1 MMEAKLIKKLII
13 YFRSEFY
20 YFILGLIFSVTISII
35 DKNNSLKNLISKNIY
50 LFIWILILL
59 FLAFSLKYT
68 MTKNNNFI
76 EKVSGKIIDFGYFL
90 LAILLSMD
98 KPYININ
105 EVFKQRVIAIFIVII
120 IFSFIKFTIKRYKA
134 NNRNNSEKLLYKKRQ
149 CDLKKVK
156 EEMKIFK
163 TLGINSQWGVG
174 KTFFINKLFEELIKD
189 NNEIIKVNVLSYK
202 DRDELRNFLLDQ
214 IQRILKKNRIVPI
227 NVEYVT
233 KYLNFIKGTL
243 KIDLSSIF
251 SVKSKDNF
259 NELQSQYSNEILE
272 LDRNI
277 IIILDDIDRIS
288 DSEKIKSILGFLYDI
303 IQFENEKIKI
313 IFLYDQFNFDK
324 VNISEEYL
332 DKFIETK
339 ISLSKLEFN
348 EIIIEECEAKDY
360 LDKFDSL
367 MCILDDIKIYDYLSK
382 KLGKDLMNK
391 EYNTYDCSKWV
402 KEYILKNESFGNP
415 RKVNKFIDKAIYRI
429 NSNLYT
435 GIEEYLI
442 IAFTFVE
449 IFMVEIFNKF
459 QANSLNHN
467 MLDEYFNDIE
477 SNDKLFYELNIETLF
492 LRLLLNYKYNFSDD
506 DKVKEEKIKIQKSI
520 YKMLNLNEYN
530 ITDVEKFCG
539 KIKDLFLKELNIEE
553 KYKKLSS
560 QLSLCP
566 GGAFY
571 IGEKNFFTIRRN
583 LYTLEKDNEYEKLF
597 QVYVELIFFAY
608 KIDDITLHDL
618 FVYLNFD
625 RILNSKELFYKVIK
639 SIINLNKIE
648 KIEDNTFKSL
658 IYKLLKYWC
667 KFGIAWNRSWTIDLL
682 LRDYSQNKSIR
693 IDIMDFDK
701 NKVLDETFEKIKKEV
716 ELFNTFLD
724 KIENIYGSKKL
735 SKDTTQPRI
744 EMKTKIV
751 KSKEYENL
759 VKKINQMSNEN
770 KELIK
775 KEILS
780 IGSIREETELGELYK
795 ERLEKLGDN

>member
-1 MMEAKLIKKLII
+1 M
-13 YFRSEFY
+13 
-20 YFILGLIFSVTISII
+20 
-35 DKNNSLKNLISKNIY
+35 
-50 LFIWILILL
+50 
-59 FLAFSLKYT
+59 
-68 MTKNNNFI
+68 
-76 EKVSGKIIDFGYFL
+76 
-90 LAILLSMD
+90 
-98 KPYININ
+98 
-105 EVFKQRVIAIFIVII
+105 
-120 IFSFIKFTIKRYKA
+120 
-134 NNRNNSEKLLYKKRQ
+134 
-149 CDLKKVK
+149 
-156 EEMKIFK
+156 
-163 TLGINSQWGVG
+163 
-174 KTFFINKLFEELIKD
+174 
-189 NNEIIKVNVLSYK
+189 
-202 DRDELRNFLLDQ
+202 
-214 IQRILKKNRIVPI
+214 
-227 NVEYVT
+227 
-233 KYLNFIKGTL
+233 NFIKGTL

-259 NELQSQYSNEILE
+259 NELQSQYSNEILQ

-277 IIILDDIDRIS
+277 IIILD
-288 DSEKIKSILGFLYDI
+288 DI

-339 ISLSKLEFN
+339 ISLSKLQFN
-348 EIIIEECEAKDY
+348 EIIIEECEGKGY
-360 LDKFDSL
+360 LDKFDCL

-382 KLGKDLMNK
+382 QLGKDLMNK
-391 EYNTYDCSKWV
+391 EFNTYDCSKWV
-402 KEYILKNESFGNP
+402 KEYILKNEAFGNP
-415 RKVNKFIDKAIYRI
+415 RKVNKFINKAIYRI
-429 NSNLYT
+429 NSNLYI
-435 GIEEYLI
+435 GIDEYLI
-442 IAFTFVE
+442 IAFSFIE
-449 IFMVEIFNKF
+449 IFKVEIFNKF
-459 QANSLNHN
+459 QANSLNEN

-477 SNDKLFYELNIETLF
+477 RNDKLFYELNSETLF

-530 ITDVEKFCG
+530 ITDVEKFCD

-566 GGAFY
+566 SGAFY
-571 IGEKNFFTIRRN
+571 IGEKKFFTIRRN

-608 KIDDITLHDL
+608 KIGDITLRDL

-648 KIEDNTFKSL
+648 KVEDSTFKSL
-658 IYKLLKYWC
+658 IDKLLKYWC
-667 KFGIAWNRSWTIDLL
+667 KFGIVSRISRWTIDLL
-682 LRDYSQNKSIR
+682 QIDYLKNKSKR
-693 IDIMDFDK
+693 IDITAFDK

-724 KIENIYGSKKL
+724 KIENIYDSKKL
-735 SKDTTQPRI
+735 SKDTTQSEIKI
-744 EMKTKIV
+744 EV
-751 KSKEYENL
+751 KSARSKEYENL

-770 KELIK
+770 KGLIK

-780 IGSIREETELGELYK
+780 IESIREETELGELYK
-795 ERLEKLGDN
+795 EKLERLGYN

>member
-1 MMEAKLIKKLII
+1 MIKKLII

-35 DKNNSLKNLISKNIY
+35 DKNNNLKNLISKNIY

-59 FLAFSLKYT
+59 FLAFSLKYK
-68 MTKNNNFI
+68 MTKSCNFI
-76 EKVSGKIIDFGYFL
+76 EKVSGKIIDFGCFL
-90 LAILLSMD
+90 LAILLSID

-105 EVFKQRVIAIFIVII
+105 EVFKKKVIAISIVII
-120 IFSFIKFTIKRYKA
+120 MFSFIKFTIKRYKS
-134 NNRNNSEKLLYKKRQ
+134 NNRNIDEKLLYKKRQ

-163 TLGINSQWGVG
+163 TLGINSKWGVG
-174 KTFFINKLFEELIKD
+174 KTFFINKLFEELINN

-214 IQRILKKNRIVPI
+214 IQRILKKNRIIPI

-251 SVKSKDNF
+251 NVKSKDNF

-288 DSEKIKSILGFLYDI
+288 DSEKIKSIFGFLYDI

-348 EIIIEECEAKDY
+348 EIIIEECDGKDY
-360 LDKFDSL
+360 LDKFDFL

-391 EYNTYDCSKWV
+391 EYNTYNCSKWV

-415 RKVNKFIDKAIYRI
+415 RKVNKFINKAIYRI
-429 NSNLYT
+429 NSNLYI
-435 GIEEYLI
+435 GIDEYLI
-442 IAFTFVE
+442 IAFTFIE
-449 IFMVEIFNKF
+449 IFKVEIFNKF
-459 QANSLNHN
+459 QANSLNEN
-467 MLDEYFNDIE
+467 ILDEYFNDIE

-571 IGEKNFFTIRRN
+571 MGEKSFFTIRRN

-597 QVYVELIFFAY
+597 QVYIELIFFAY
-608 KIDDITLHDL
+608 KMGDITLHDL

-625 RILNSKELFYKVIK
+625 RILNSKGLFYKIIK

-648 KIEDNTFKSL
+648 KVEDKTFKSL
-658 IYKLLKYWC
+658 VDKLLKYWS
-667 KFGIAWNRSWTIDLL
+667 KFGIVLRISRWTIELL
-682 LRDYSQNKSIR
+682 QIDYLKNKSKR

-716 ELFNTFLD
+716 ELFNAFLD
-724 KIENIYGSKKL
+724 KIENIYDSKKL

-744 EMKTKIV
+744 EIQTKIV

-759 VKKINQMSNEN
+759 VKKINQMSSEN
-770 KELIK
+770 KGVIK

-780 IGSIREETELGELYK
+780 IGSITEETELGELYK
-795 ERLEKLGDN
+795 GRLEKLGDN

>member
-1 MMEAKLIKKLII
+1 MIKKLII

-35 DKNNSLKNLISKNIY
+35 DKNNNLKNLISKNIY

-59 FLAFSLKYT
+59 FLAFSLKYKL
-68 MTKNNNFI
+68 TKNYNFI
-76 EKVSGKIIDFGYFL
+76 EKVSGKIIDFGCFL
-90 LAILLSMD
+90 LAFLLPID
-98 KPYININ
+98 RLCININ
-105 EVFKQRVIAIFIVII
+105 KRFNESYKSFIAIFIVII
-120 IFSFIKFTIKRYKA
+120 IFVIIKFTIKKRCKTKNI
-134 NNRNNSEKLLYKKRQ
+134 NNDEKLLYKKRQ

-174 KTFFINKLFEELIKD
+174 KTFFINKLFEELIND

-202 DRDELRNFLLDQ
+202 DRDELRSFLLDQ

-272 LDRNI
+272 LDKNI

-288 DSEKIKSILGFLYDI
+288 DSEKIKSIFGFLYDI

-339 ISLSKLEFN
+339 ISLSKLQFN
-348 EIIIEECEAKDY
+348 EIIIEECEGKDY
-360 LDKFDSL
+360 LDKFNSL

-382 KLGKDLMNK
+382 QLGKDLKNK
-391 EYNTYDCSKWV
+391 EFNTYDCSKWV

-415 RKVNKFIDKAIYRI
+415 RKVNKFINKAIYRI
-429 NSNLYT
+429 NSNLY
-435 GIEEYLI
+435 IEIDEYLI
-442 IAFTFVE
+442 IAFTFIE
-449 IFMVEIFNKF
+449 IFKAEIFNKF
-459 QANSLNHN
+459 QANSLNEN

-477 SNDKLFYELNIETLF
+477 RNDKLFYELNIETLF

-506 DKVKEEKIKIQKSI
+506 DKVKEEKNKIQKSI
-520 YKMLNLNEYN
+520 YKMLNLNEHN
-530 ITDVEKFCG
+530 ITDIEDFC
-539 KIKDLFLKELNIEE
+539 KRIEDLFLKELNIEE

-608 KIDDITLHDL
+608 KIGDITLHDL

-648 KIEDNTFKSL
+648 KVEDSTFKSL
-658 IYKLLKYWC
+658 IDKLLNYWC
-667 KFGIAWNRSWTIDLL
+667 KFGILWNNSWTIDLL
-682 LRDYSQNKSIR
+682 LTDYLKNKSIR
-693 IDIMDFDK
+693 INIMDFDK

-716 ELFNTFLD
+716 ELFNTFLE
-724 KIENIYGSKKL
+724 KIENIYDSKKL
-735 SKDTTQPRI
+735 SRDTTQPRI
-744 EMKTKIV
+744 EIKTKIV

-759 VKKINQMSNEN
+759 VKKINQISNEN
-770 KELIK
+770 KGLIK

-780 IGSIREETELGELYK
+780 IGSIREEMELGELYK
-795 ERLEKLGDN
+795 KRLEKLGDN